1 MKDKI
6 FYRIGALATVI
17 PVFMLPLPMLVSW
30 LIAVALLILSM
41 FPLIS
46 IPFELGF
53 WIYGLITLFSMPFD
67 WRSVVVF
74 LLFLSWFFTTAVT
87 IYAFVS
93 AGRNK

>member
-6 FYRIGALATVI
+6 FYWIGAFATI
-17 PVFMLPLPMLVSW
+17 APVFMLPLPML
-30 LIAVALLILSM
+30 ALLILSM

-74 LLFLSWFFTTAVT
+74 LLFLFWFFTTAVT

>member
-1 MKDKI
+1 MKDKF
-6 FYRIGALATVI
+6 FYWIGALATVI

-53 WIYGLITLFSMPFD
+53 GYMD
-67 WRSVVVF
+67 
-74 LLFLSWFFTTAVT
+74 
-87 IYAFVS
+87 
-93 AGRNK
+93 